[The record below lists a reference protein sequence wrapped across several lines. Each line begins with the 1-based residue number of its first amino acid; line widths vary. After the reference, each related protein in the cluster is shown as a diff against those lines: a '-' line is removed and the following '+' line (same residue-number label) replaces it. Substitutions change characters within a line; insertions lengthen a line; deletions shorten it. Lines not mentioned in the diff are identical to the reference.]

1 MVSSSGSS
9 SPSVSK
15 PVVTEACAD
24 RSEEAAPLLGEPA
37 TTTNYGLAI
46 EREFEVHDIGIS
58 VDVGDC
64 EDMFSF
70 RKLLRFAGPGFAI
83 RGIRIPLWLICEL
96 AIIGSDI
103 QEAIGTAIALYL
115 LFGIEIWVGIL
126 IAALLSYVILGIQR
140 FGARKVE
147 ALFVAMIAVMCA
159 CFGVEV
165 LMAKPDVAKIIDGL
179 LVPRI
184 PANATVQA
192 VGIVGAVIMPHN
204 LFLHSALVGTR
215 RIKRG
220 EDVRKASIREA
231 NFYTTIESAVAL
243 LFSFIINATIL
254 IVFADI
260 YSMDR
265 GNSAIG
271 TVVEEHLPGL
281 IEAAELLRGAF
292 GNIGPLLWAIGLLS
306 SGQSSTATGTMA
318 GQYLMEGMMRM
329 RVSPWLRLFI
339 SRSISLVPTILIGV
353 LATSYLDQLDEWL
366 NVLQSLALPFALIP
380 TLKLAQSHA
389 IMTSD
394 FATSKYWR
402 AFGWAT
408 AAAIIA
414 LNVYLLLP
422 LVFMLAARGILSAC
436 FAYASFGLYLF
447 FVGVLALDGTD

>member
-1 MVSSSGSS
+1 TG
-9 SPSVSK
+9 K
-15 PVVTEACAD
+15 NLAQHC
-24 RSEEAAPLLGEPA
+24 RLK
-37 TTTNYGLAI
+37 YG
-46 EREFEVHDIGIS
+46 
-58 VDVGDC
+58 
-64 EDMFSF
+64 
-70 RKLLRFAGPGFAI
+70 
-83 RGIRIPLWLICEL
+83 RGVRVPLWLICEL

-115 LFGIEIWVGIL
+115 LFGIEIWAGIL

-165 LMAKPDVAKIIDGL
+165 FMARPEFGKIIDGL
-179 LVPRI
+179 IVPRI

-260 YSMDR
+260 YSMKR
-265 GNSAIG
+265 GGSSVISG
-271 TVVEEHLPGL
+271 GVDMVEEHLPGL
-281 IEAAELLRGAF
+281 IEAAELLRAAF

-318 GQYLMEGMMRM
+318 GQYLMEGMMQL

-380 TLKLAQSHA
+380 TLKLAQSHG

-394 FATSKYWR
+394 FATGRWWR

-414 LNVYLLLP
+414 LNP
-422 LVFMLAARGILSAC
+422 LVA
-436 FAYASFGLYLF
+436 
-447 FVGVLALDGTD
+447 

>member
-1 MVSSSGSS
+1 
-9 SPSVSK
+9 
-15 PVVTEACAD
+15 
-24 RSEEAAPLLGEPA
+24 
-37 TTTNYGLAI
+37 
-46 EREFEVHDIGIS
+46 
-58 VDVGDC
+58 
-64 EDMFSF
+64 
-70 RKLLRFAGPGFAI
+70 
-83 RGIRIPLWLICEL
+83 
-96 AIIGSDI
+96 
-103 QEAIGTAIALYL
+103 
-115 LFGIEIWVGIL
+115 
-126 IAALLSYVILGIQR
+126 
-140 FGARKVE
+140 
-147 ALFVAMIAVMCA
+147 
-159 CFGVEV
+159 
-165 LMAKPDVAKIIDGL
+165 
-179 LVPRI
+179 
-184 PANATVQA
+184 
-192 VGIVGAVIMPHN
+192 
-204 LFLHSALVGTR
+204 TR

-271 TVVEEHLPGL
+271 GLVEEHLPGL

-292 GNIGPLLWAIGLLS
+292 GDIGPLLWAIGLLS

-318 GQYLMEGMMRM
+318 GQYLMEGMMRL

-380 TLKLAQSHA
+380 TLKLAQSQVL
-389 IMTSD
+389 MTSD
-394 FATSKYWR
+394 FATGPWWR

-422 LVFMLAARGILSAC
+422 LVFMLAARGLASAC
-436 FAYASFGLYLF
+436 LAYAQI
-447 FVGVLALDGTD
+447 